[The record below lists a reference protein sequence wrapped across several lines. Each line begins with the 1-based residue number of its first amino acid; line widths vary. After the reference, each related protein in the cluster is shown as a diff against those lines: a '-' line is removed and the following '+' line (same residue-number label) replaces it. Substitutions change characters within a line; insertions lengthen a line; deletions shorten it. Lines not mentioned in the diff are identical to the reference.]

1 LARAAGGCE
10 GAATM
15 DALDFTGA
23 EDRRRDRTENAL
35 GALAKLVEAT
45 RRRMGLSAV
54 VVSDGTGMLLAAA
67 GAHRLCEELAAW
79 APLVGRGADND
90 VVPTCLDSFEGRTRS
105 RRISI
110 DGFEIM
116 VSFCGP
122 GPDRND
128 ELDAV
133 SAGCSRILRQG

>member
-1 LARAAGGCE
+1 
-10 GAATM
+10 M
-15 DALDFTGA
+15 DALDFAGA
-23 EDRRRDRTENAL
+23 AERRLDRTENAL

-45 RRRMGLSAV
+45 RRRAGLSAV
-54 VVSDGTGMLLAAA
+54 VVSDATGMLLAGA

-90 VVPTCLDSFEGRTRS
+90 TVPSFLDSFEGRTRS
-105 RRISI
+105 RRFAI
-110 DGFEIM
+110 DGFEIT

-122 GPDRND
+122 SADQSD

-133 SAGCSRILRQG
+133 SAGCSRILKLG